1 MLRTD
6 RTPLRRLWAA
16 AHGIAIRVIGGS
28 LVSGLPGA
36 SVFLKGSFGY
46 GEAVFGVSD
55 VDMVVVYP
63 SAGDAARDASLGTA
77 RRERWAR
84 VVRRLPPLGEV
95 FHVFFYSE
103 AELRAA
109 ISAPCLTYGLDEA
122 TPPASFLGPSPLRDE
137 MGLQERPELYGA
149 TREWRRVRGTRAPV
163 GAPPDDLQRRRIAA
177 WLELQFWWRYV
188 FPACVDPEG
197 PRLPSLCV
205 KLVAEPARIW
215 LWLTRGEQIYP
226 RSDVLRRALELLPD
240 EEVALR
246 RAIDLQREL
255 PHDPDPPLA
264 QVVPALVRLTARIG
278 DELGR
283 QVADAGYTEVRLAGD
298 ATAPAV
304 GGGAREAASA
314 WPAEVSWLPLVD
326 WRARV
331 VPAAPDEVFALVPG
345 RADDVGVLAAAA
357 LASRD
362 GAYLALREGSLLVLP
377 AARHEGRGRTLEPED
392 NAARLHRVKL
402 RGVQCPPA
410 DPVSFALAD
419 GKGVATFPDV
429 AGWSA
434 RDCARRAVAE
444 HRAALSARG
453 SVVPPRGWVSAQ
465 MGGVPQAAS
474 RLARLLTA
482 ARAAVFLES
491 VESASPELPLTV
503 GATARALSA
512 GRRAADTLADE
523 AVGSYAAW
531 RDGGDVPA
539 DALVSRFEELVRALP
554 PYRAQA
560 GER

>member
-16 AHGIAIRVIGGS
+16 AHALAIRLVGGA
-28 LVSGLPGA
+28 LVRGLPGA
-36 SVFLKGSFGY
+36 SVFLKGSFGF

-63 SAGDAARDASLGTA
+63 SDADPARDARLAAA
-77 RRERWAR
+77 RRERWSR
-84 VVRRLPPLGEV
+84 LVRRLPPLAEL

-122 TPPASFLGPSPLRDE
+122 APSASFLGPSPLRDE

-149 TREWRRVRGTRAPV
+149 TREWRRVRGARLAV
-163 GAPPDDLQRRRIAA
+163 GAPPDDPQRRRIAA

-197 PRLPSLCV
+197 PRLPSLSV

-226 RSDVLRRALELLPD
+226 RSDVLRRALELLPE

-246 RAIDLQREL
+246 RALDLQRDL
-255 PHDPDPPLA
+255 PHDPDPRLA
-264 QVVPALVRLTARIG
+264 EMVRGLVRMTARIG

-283 QVADAGYTEVRLAGD
+283 QVADAGFTEVVLAGD
-298 ATAPAV
+298 ATTPAV
-304 GGGAREAASA
+304 GAGAREAASA
-314 WPAEVSWLPLVD
+314 EAGDVSWMPLVD
-326 WRARV
+326 WRARA
-331 VPAAPDEVFALVPG
+331 VPGPPDEVFALVPG
-345 RADDVGVLAAAA
+345 RADDVGLLAAAA

-362 GAYLALREGSLLVLP
+362 GAYLAVKERSLLVLP
-377 AARHEGRGRTLEPED
+377 AAREKGRSRTLAPED

-402 RGVQCPPA
+402 RGVQCPST
-410 DPVSFALAD
+410 DPVSFALSD
-419 GKGVATFPDV
+419 GSGVARFPDV

-434 RDCARRAVAE
+434 LDCARRAVAE
-444 HRAALSARG
+444 HRAALSARV

-465 MGGVPQAAS
+465 MDGVPQAAS

-482 ARAAVFLES
+482 ARAAVFLQS

-503 GATARALSA
+503 RATARALSA
-512 GRRAADTLADE
+512 AGRAAGALADE
-523 AVGSYAAW
+523 AVESYAAW
-531 RDGGDVPA
+531 RDGGDAPP
-539 DALVSRFEELVRALP
+539 DALVSRFEELVRTLA
-554 PYRAQA
+554 PYRLTAV
-560 GER
+560 ER

>member
-16 AHGIAIRVIGGS
+16 AHELAIRLIAGV
-28 LVSGLPGA
+28 LVRGLPGA

-63 SAGDAARDASLGTA
+63 SAGDPARDARLGA
-77 RRERWAR
+77 SRRERWAR
-84 VVRRLPPLGEV
+84 LVRRLPPLGEL
-95 FHVFFYSE
+95 FHVFFYSD

-149 TREWRRVRGTRAPV
+149 TREWRRVRGAGV
-163 GAPPDDLQRRRIAA
+163 AVEAPPDDPQRRRIAS

-215 LWLTRGEQIYP
+215 LWLTHGEQIYP
-226 RSDVLRRALELLPD
+226 RPEVLRRALEVLP
-240 EEVALR
+240 EEEAAFR

-255 PHDPDPPLA
+255 PHDPAPPVA
-264 QVVPALVRLTARIG
+264 EMVPALVRLTGRIG

-283 QVADAGYTEVRLAGD
+283 QVADAGFTEVTLAGD
-298 ATAPAV
+298 GSAPTV
-304 GGGAREAASA
+304 GVGAREAASA
-314 WPAEVSWLPLVD
+314 GPAEVSWMPLVD
-326 WRARV
+326 WRARA
-331 VPAAPDEVFALVPG
+331 VPGPPDEVFALVPG

-357 LASRD
+357 LASKD
-362 GAYLALREGSLLVLP
+362 GAYLALRERSLLVLP
-377 AARHEGRGRTLEPED
+377 AAREKGRGRALEPEE

-402 RGVQCPPA
+402 RGVQCPQT

-419 GKGVATFPDV
+419 GQDVARFPDV

-444 HRAALSARG
+444 HRAWLGARG
-453 SVVPPRGWVSAQ
+453 SVVPPRGWVSSQ
-465 MGGVPQAAS
+465 MDGVPPAAS
-474 RLARLLTA
+474 TLARLLTA
-482 ARAAVFLES
+482 ARAAVFLQS

-503 GATARALSA
+503 RATARALSA
-512 GRRAADTLADE
+512 GGHAADTLADE

-531 RDGGDVPA
+531 REGGDVPP
-539 DALVSRFEELVRALP
+539 DALVSRFEGLVRTLP
-554 PYRAQA
+554 PYRLPS